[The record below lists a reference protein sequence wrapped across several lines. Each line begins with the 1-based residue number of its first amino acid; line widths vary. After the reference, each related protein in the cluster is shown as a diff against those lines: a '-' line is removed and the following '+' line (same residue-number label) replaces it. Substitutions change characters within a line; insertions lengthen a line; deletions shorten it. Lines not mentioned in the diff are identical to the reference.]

1 MKFNKSLM
9 TGLIGLALMAAPIT
23 AAAQDQQNRGKSDSH
38 QAQAQSHA
46 SAPRSDRA
54 QARSNESERR
64 SAPEAANRN
73 AGRDERSART
83 ETRRAEP
90 EAANRN
96 AARDERSARTETRRT
111 EPEAA
116 NRAENEKRGERTAA
130 VENRKGATT
139 ATRDYTERNDR
150 NVRAGAAVTANGEN
164 RGDRNYSGDRNS
176 NGSYSYNGSND
187 HGTRD
192 YRNYGGHEYDHDREY
207 AADGWVMPYGYTG
220 GACAWARHLRNVYRE
235 DEYTGHP
242 AAASDL
248 LWQLRRAERNC
259 GGVPYGYNSYP
270 YPY

>member
-1 MKFNKSLM
+1 MKFNKNLM
-9 TGLIGLALMAAPIT
+9 TGLIGLALMAAPLT
-23 AAAQDQQNRGKSDSH
+23 AAAQDQQNRGKTDSH
-38 QAQAQSHA
+38 QAQAQSHE
-46 SAPRSDRA
+46 SAAHSDRA
-54 QARSNESERR
+54 QARSNQSERR
-64 SAPEAANRN
+64 SA
-73 AGRDERSART
+73 
-83 ETRRAEP
+83 P

-116 NRAENEKRGERTAA
+116 NRTENRERTAA
-130 VENRKGATT
+130 VENRKGAET
-139 ATRDYTERNDR
+139 ATRAERNDR
-150 NVRAGAAVTANGEN
+150 DVKAGAAVTANDEK
-164 RGDRNYSGDRNS
+164 RGDRNYSGNRNY

-207 AADGWVMPYGYTG
+207 AADGWVMPNGYAG
-220 GACAWARHLRNVYRE
+220 GACGWAQHLRNVYRE

-259 GGVPYGYNSYP
+259 GGVPYGYNTYP

>member
-1 MKFNKSLM
+1 MKFNKNLM

-23 AAAQDQQNRGKSDSH
+23 AAAQDQQNHGKTDSH
-38 QAQAQSHA
+38 QAQAQSHE
-46 SAPRSDRA
+46 SAPRA
-54 QARSNESERR
+54 QARSNESEHR

-83 ETRRAEP
+83 ETRRTEP

-111 EPEAA
+111 EPEA
-116 NRAENEKRGERTAA
+116 NRVETEKRGERTAA
-130 VENRKGATT
+130 VENRKGAET
-139 ATRDYTERNDR
+139 ATRDERNDR
-150 NVRAGAAVTANGEN
+150 NFKAGAAVTASGEN
-164 RGDRNYSGDRNS
+164 RGDRNYSGDRNY

-192 YRNYGGHEYDHDREY
+192 YRNYGGHEFDHDREY
-207 AADGWVMPYGYTG
+207 AASGWVMPDGYAG
-220 GACAWARHLRNVYRE
+220 GACGWAQHLRNVYRH

-259 GGVPYGYNSYP
+259 GVPYGYNTYP